1 MLSQSFNGI
10 QNVISTK
17 PDSINSGEY
26 IKSIDSN
33 IAVLLRWEIQLLTN
47 TGKPVSI
54 RLKFYAFLDPAIIC
68 LVYKMSNCL

>member
-54 RLKFYAFLDPAIIC
+54 RLRFYAFLEPAITC
-68 LVYKMSNCL
+68 LVYKMSYCL

>member
-26 IKSIDSN
+26 IKSIWQYSSTP
-33 IAVLLRWEIQLLTN
+33 AM
-47 TGKPVSI
+47 G
-54 RLKFYAFLDPAIIC
+54 DPAIDK
-68 LVYKMSNCL
+68 YWEASKH

>member
-33 IAVLLRWEIQLLTN
+33 IAVPPAM
-47 TGKPVSI
+47 G
-54 RLKFYAFLDPAIIC
+54 DPAIDK
-68 LVYKMSNCL
+68 YWEASKH